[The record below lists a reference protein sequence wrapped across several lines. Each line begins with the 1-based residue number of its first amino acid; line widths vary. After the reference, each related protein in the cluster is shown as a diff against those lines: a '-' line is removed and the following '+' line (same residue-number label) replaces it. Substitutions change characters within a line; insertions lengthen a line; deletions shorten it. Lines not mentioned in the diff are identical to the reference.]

1 MAEENP
7 ETITSRPVMLSSLP
21 EVSSITGM
29 FFYNY
34 FTPDE
39 RITEDQDVL
48 SPSNKSLVASEDSPS
63 ETISTITDKR
73 LLAYYKKSSQ
83 FPRVNLVKIV
93 GPSGVDAQ
101 VLTSQQQASLRENLT
116 YVNASSTFRRVGL
129 SITNTKID
137 ETTSNNL
144 NVDTQTTGR
153 PTDILGSLVTP
164 MQSGYVY
171 STTQGDT
178 ITSALGQA
186 YAGISFNT
194 SLIANTAADLVRGSL
209 ASYKNVHVEEL
220 ISSISAVS
228 DAQDAVITQDPY
240 VVRLSDFEQSFPTID
255 IQEIQDPSTASR
267 SLKNTLVGFVV
278 EKYSLNFDGTIKV
291 YDSIIYTSPVYRS
304 FTDSNVAYGR
314 SYRYRIRCIYAC
326 EFEVTL
332 VNGGN
337 DVGLYKITVPLV
349 SNGKDALVDCIDR
362 VAPPPPVDL
371 RFRYLGEAQ
380 GLAVTW
386 QFPVNLQRDIKKF
399 QVYRRSNISEPFR
412 LLRVFDF
419 DDSIIKTEDPD
430 LIPAQLIT
438 TSTLPCT
445 LYKDASFTKD
455 SKFIYAIVAVDA
467 HGLSSNYSMQIEV
480 TYDKY
485 RNRIINKIISRSG
498 AARPYPNIYLNVDTF
513 VDTMKMSGYKKLS
526 VYFDPDYAKVQQ
538 TTVSTDG
545 SSTRSPVDFD
555 HIVFSNESD
564 DNNYKLMIVN
574 TDMQKSQTLTLKI
587 KNNYVEPNE
596 LEGTTSRVFV
606 DNDRGTST
614 GPFSSSS
621 STSKS
626 TGSSRTGR
634 FPRFR

>member
-1 MAEENP
+1 
-7 ETITSRPVMLSSLP
+7 
-21 EVSSITGM
+21 
-29 FFYNY
+29 
-34 FTPDE
+34 
-39 RITEDQDVL
+39 
-48 SPSNKSLVASEDSPS
+48 
-63 ETISTITDKR
+63 
-73 LLAYYKKSSQ
+73 
-83 FPRVNLVKIV
+83 
-93 GPSGVDAQ
+93 
-101 VLTSQQQASLRENLT
+101 
-116 YVNASSTFRRVGL
+116 
-129 SITNTKID
+129 
-137 ETTSNNL
+137 
-144 NVDTQTTGR
+144 
-153 PTDILGSLVTP
+153 
-164 MQSGYVY
+164 
-171 STTQGDT
+171 
-178 ITSALGQA
+178 
-186 YAGISFNT
+186 
-194 SLIANTAADLVRGSL
+194 
-209 ASYKNVHVEEL
+209 
-220 ISSISAVS
+220 
-228 DAQDAVITQDPY
+228 
-240 VVRLSDFEQSFPTID
+240 
-255 IQEIQDPSTASR
+255 
-267 SLKNTLVGFVV
+267 
-278 EKYSLNFDGTIKV
+278 
-291 YDSIIYTSPVYRS
+291 
-304 FTDSNVAYGR
+304 
-314 SYRYRIRCIYAC
+314 
-326 EFEVTL
+326 
-332 VNGGN
+332 
-337 DVGLYKITVPLV
+337 
-349 SNGKDALVDCIDR
+349 
-362 VAPPPPVDL
+362 
-371 RFRYLGEAQ
+371 LGEAQ
-380 GLAVTW
+380 ELAVTW

-399 QVYRRSNISEPFR
+399 QVYRRSSISEPFR

-513 VDTMKMSGYKKLS
+513 VDTMKMSGYKKLN